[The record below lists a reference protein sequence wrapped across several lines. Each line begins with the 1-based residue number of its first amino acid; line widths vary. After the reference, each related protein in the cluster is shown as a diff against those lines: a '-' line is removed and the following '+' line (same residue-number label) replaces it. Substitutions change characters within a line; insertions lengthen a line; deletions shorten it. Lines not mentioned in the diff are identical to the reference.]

1 MMLRL
6 IRADTL
12 QERRPSAELYAE
24 ADDLLVEAQHW
35 REHAA
40 ALEMASKRQRE
51 LGDAA
56 LAWELETSARDEE
69 RRKAGMQ

>member
-1 MMLRL
+1 MLRL
-6 IRADTL
+6 IKTDEM
-12 QERRPSAELYAE
+12 QERRESKDLYAE

-35 REHAA
+35 RAEADR
-40 ALEMASKRQRE
+40 LEAASKRQRE